1 MVDKKETKRKLKD
14 LEESF
19 EIIDL
24 EKEEEKNDK
33 ITIVDSSTDSNND
46 NEDDVVEINDET
58 SSSTMTANKKIKL
71 SNEKEINEKPK
82 CKYGSSCYRKN
93 RQHFDEFDHPNVE
106 GKIIQ
111 RKKKQKY

>member
-24 EKEEEKNDK
+24 EKEEEKRDK
-33 ITIVDSSTDSNND
+33 ITIYETVDSSTDSNND
-46 NEDDVVEINDET
+46 DVVEINDEI

-106 GKIIQ
+106 GKI
-111 RKKKQKY
+111 K

>member
-24 EKEEEKNDK
+24 EKEEEKKDK
-33 ITIVDSSTDSNND
+33 ITIYETVDSSTDSNND
-46 NEDDVVEINDET
+46 NEDDVLEINDET

-106 GKIIQ
+106 GKI
-111 RKKKQKY
+111 K

>member
-24 EKEEEKNDK
+24 EKGEEKQDK
-33 ITIVDSSTDSNND
+33 ITIYETVDSSTDSNND
-46 NEDDVVEINDET
+46 NEDDVLEINDET

-106 GKIIQ
+106 GKI
-111 RKKKQKY
+111 K